1 MLIFALLLI
10 FLVCCALALHF
21 HLRRQKRKRRKKVK
35 GQKKKEVEEV
45 VDMQEAELQSKE
57 RKIVE
62 LHGTPICEIGDS
74 EPRHEMEDVEVP
86 ERRYTLAE
94 IHLENP
100 ADTPVAVR
108 TERELEEGTYFG
120 EMTTRE
126 GLQPAPRVYAAYW
139 ARTF

>member
-1 MLIFALLLI
+1 
-10 FLVCCALALHF
+10 
-21 HLRRQKRKRRKKVK
+21 
-35 GQKKKEVEEV
+35 
-45 VDMQEAELQSKE
+45 MQEAELQSKE
-57 RKIVE
+57 KKIVE
-62 LHGTPICEIGDS
+62 LYGTPVCEIGES

-94 IHLENP
+94 IDLENP
-100 ADTPVAVR
+100 ADTPVVTR

-126 GLQPAPRVYAAYW
+126 EREPEARAHAAYW